1 MSNYRKTMGQAI
13 EEMYPINEDNMDL
26 MRKAAGGAM
35 QKIKMKDGKLQMD
48 SFTASAIMKVYDKV
62 NPANQKKMATM
73 INKGTKDGM
82 MKLQDFAMKQVKSE
96 NDPEIEE
103 EVDLDEGK
111 MKDLVIKGQD
121 LETYAKKSGG
131 VDKAD
136 MLKVAVMLK
145 KGDKSGAL
153 KYTKKLDTDPRDY
166 ILNLMGEEV
175 DLDEVDRSTYDD
187 RIKKFTGM
195 LKDAEKEKPLD
206 KKWISMLKDRIKS
219 TNADQRRLLGMSKD
233 VGLDE
238 AVKHMEVPPDGPRG
252 RGVPMAHPER
262 IGYDSKENQQAYN
275 SITHGTPD
283 NQIDTAKHFMKKGL
297 KGKELHKAVAD
308 HHDVIHADVHKQ
320 LNHDKKKLHPLHM
333 SFVGEDLDEAN
344 KLPDMRNALMQVRT
358 GEVDLDEAQD
368 GGDFKPHMMYD
379 PKTGKGYKADTMDDH
394 LRMKKMGYTH
404 DAPKTE
410 EVELDEAKYT
420 RKLMKDKSV
429 VDYVKSQ
436 QARNRK
442 KEQGYE
448 HGANW
453 VELAAKTVGME
464 KMSLSKRKAFDWE
477 SEYEAVAKKLGE
489 EVDLDEGK
497 LGDQWQ
503 KGAKSVKSGSF
514 ELVRGKSGVHDI
526 MKSGKKIGTFSY
538 DDEGDNFVA
547 NMKGERGQLVGN
559 DIDTLISN
567 FKEEV
572 DLDEGKQKPYVS
584 SDSDGKHVM
593 GASGKIVK
601 SFKDMD
607 SANAYLKKNY
617 NKLMKEDVD
626 LDEGKMSQLHQY
638 IKDKKSAEEIAK
650 LMKVD
655 VKTIKT
661 LMSSNNPED
670 VEESAASDARRAMAK
685 DKDFSRKDSADD
697 DDDATDDDVKGASKN
712 IIMQMRKAQSL
723 NGRFPVEFADKK
735 KVKIPAKMAIAVQ
748 QKYNAMKKPAD
759 KEKFQAKIGKSYKD
773 MLSALKE
780 ELQPKKES
788 ILERMNRKIKENKDG

>member
-82 MKLQDFAMKQVKSE
+82 MKLQDFAMKQVKSGYG
-96 NDPEIEE
+96 E
-103 EVDLDEGK
+103 EVELDEVLPALAG
-111 MKDLVIKGQD
+111 VVARAAAGAV
-121 LETYAKKSGG
+121 AKKAIGG
-131 VDKAD
+131 AGAVAKKAIGGGE
-136 MLKVAVMLK
+136 KEE
-145 KGDKSGAL
+145 
-153 KYTKKLDTDPRDY
+153 
-166 ILNLMGEEV
+166 EEV

-206 KKWISMLKDRIKS
+206 KEWISILKGHIKK
-219 TNADQRRLLGMSKD
+219 TNAAQRRLLGMSED

-238 AVKHMEVPPDGPRG
+238 GKMKDLLIKAQELMGP
-252 RGVPMAHPER
+252 
-262 IGYDSKENQQAYN
+262 SKNRKEGIQMVA
-275 SITHGTPD
+275 
-283 NQIDTAKHFMKKGL
+283 KGL
-297 KGKELHKAVAD
+297 KVSEKEATKLVD
-308 HHDVIHADVHKQ
+308 EVIKMKMNEEV
-320 LNHDKKKLHPLHM
+320 
-333 SFVGEDLDEAN
+333 DLDESN

-394 LRMKKMGYTH
+394 LKMKKMGYTH

-410 EVELDEAKYT
+410 EVDLDEDEFGKFQDFARSYGGGDEIYVVTQGKDSNSQKVIGIEKDPNKAKKIRDGAKGFKARIYGQ
-420 RKLMKDKSV
+420 M
-429 VDYVKSQ
+429 KSQ
-436 QARNRK
+436 QK
-442 KEQGYE
+442 
-448 HGANW
+448 
-453 VELAAKTVGME
+453 VL
-464 KMSLSKRKAFDWE
+464 
-477 SEYEAVAKKLGE
+477 KL
-489 EVDLDEGK
+489 K
-497 LGDQWQ
+497 IGDP
-503 KGAKSVKSGSF
+503 VSF
-514 ELVRGKSGVHDI
+514 E
-526 MKSGKKIGTFSY
+526 
-538 DDEGDNFVA
+538 
-547 NMKGERGQLVGN
+547 
-559 DIDTLISN
+559 
-567 FKEEV
+567 
-572 DLDEGKQKPYVS
+572 
-584 SDSDGKHVM
+584 DSK
-593 GASGKIVK
+593 
-601 SFKDMD
+601 
-607 SANAYLKKNY
+607 
-617 NKLMKEDVD
+617 NKLSFIEEVD

-712 IIMQMRKAQSL
+712 IMMQLRKAQSL
-723 NGRFPVEFADKK
+723 KGRFDVEFADGKK
-735 KVKIPAKMAIAVQ
+735 TKVSANIAMAVQ
-748 QKYNAMKKPAD
+748 QKYNAQKRPAE

>member
-1 MSNYRKTMGQAI
+1 MSNYRKTMSQALQ
-13 EEMYPINEDNMDL
+13 EMYPINEDNIDL
-26 MRKAAGGAM
+26 MRKAAGGAA
-35 QKIKMKDGKLQMD
+35 QTVKMKDGKLKMD
-48 SFTASAIMKVYDKV
+48 MFTASAIMQILDKV
-62 NPANQKKMATM
+62 NPANKKKMTDM

-96 NDPEIEE
+96 NDPAIEE
-103 EVDLDEGK
+103 EVDLDE
-111 MKDLVIKGQD
+111 
-121 LETYAKKSGG
+121 
-131 VDKAD
+131 AD
-136 MLKVAVMLK
+136 
-145 KGDKSGAL
+145 
-153 KYTKKLDTDPRDY
+153 
-166 ILNLMGEEV
+166 
-175 DLDEVDRSTYDD
+175 
-187 RIKKFTGM
+187 
-195 LKDAEKEKPLD
+195 
-206 KKWISMLKDRIKS
+206 
-219 TNADQRRLLGMSKD
+219 
-233 VGLDE
+233 
-238 AVKHMEVPPDGPRG
+238 
-252 RGVPMAHPER
+252 
-262 IGYDSKENQQAYN
+262 
-275 SITHGTPD
+275 
-283 NQIDTAKHFMKKGL
+283 
-297 KGKELHKAVAD
+297 
-308 HHDVIHADVHKQ
+308 
-320 LNHDKKKLHPLHM
+320 
-333 SFVGEDLDEAN
+333 
-344 KLPDMRNALMQVRT
+344 
-358 GEVDLDEAQD
+358 
-368 GGDFKPHMMYD
+368 DFKPHMMYD

-464 KMSLSKRKAFDWE
+464 KMSLSKKKAFDWE

-497 LGDQWQ
+497 LKDLVIKGQDLEAYAKKSGGIDKKDMMKVAAMLKKGDKSGALKYAKALDTDPRDYILDLMGEEVELDEAKQVLAHGG
-503 KGAKSVKSGSF
+503 KGKYKVVNDGSGSIDVMFKGKSVGKGDYDRGAGSF
-514 ELVRGKSGVHDI
+514 FMSI
-526 MKSGKKIGTFSY
+526 
-538 DDEGDNFVA
+538 
-547 NMKGERGQLVGN
+547 KGEKGQKSFDDAQAIADYFAKN
-559 DIDTLISN
+559 KIT
-567 FKEEV
+567 EEV
-572 DLDEGKQKPYVS
+572 DLE
-584 SDSDGKHVM
+584 
-593 GASGKIVK
+593 
-601 SFKDMD
+601 
-607 SANAYLKKNY
+607 
-617 NKLMKEDVD
+617 
-626 LDEGKMSQLHQY
+626 EGKMSQLHQM

-650 LMKVD
+650 AMKVD
-655 VKTIKT
+655 VKTIKS
-661 LMSSNNPED
+661 LMSSYESTDGDTMGENGKYMEMLAAACGGGPVNIGLEYNPMD
-670 VEESAASDARRAMAK
+670 ESAASDARRAMSR

-759 KEKFQAKIGKSYKD
+759 KEKFQTRIGKSYKD

>member
-1 MSNYRKTMGQAI
+1 MSNYRKTMSQALQ
-13 EEMYPINEDNMDL
+13 EMYPINEDNIDL
-26 MRKAAGGAM
+26 MRKAAGGAA
-35 QKIKMKDGKLQMD
+35 QTVKMKDGKLKMD
-48 SFTASAIMKVYDKV
+48 MFTASAIMQILDKV
-62 NPANQKKMATM
+62 NPANKKKMTDM

-96 NDPEIEE
+96 NDPAIEE
-103 EVDLDEGK
+103 EVDLDE
-111 MKDLVIKGQD
+111 
-121 LETYAKKSGG
+121 
-131 VDKAD
+131 AD
-136 MLKVAVMLK
+136 
-145 KGDKSGAL
+145 
-153 KYTKKLDTDPRDY
+153 
-166 ILNLMGEEV
+166 
-175 DLDEVDRSTYDD
+175 
-187 RIKKFTGM
+187 
-195 LKDAEKEKPLD
+195 
-206 KKWISMLKDRIKS
+206 
-219 TNADQRRLLGMSKD
+219 
-233 VGLDE
+233 
-238 AVKHMEVPPDGPRG
+238 
-252 RGVPMAHPER
+252 
-262 IGYDSKENQQAYN
+262 
-275 SITHGTPD
+275 
-283 NQIDTAKHFMKKGL
+283 
-297 KGKELHKAVAD
+297 
-308 HHDVIHADVHKQ
+308 
-320 LNHDKKKLHPLHM
+320 
-333 SFVGEDLDEAN
+333 
-344 KLPDMRNALMQVRT
+344 
-358 GEVDLDEAQD
+358 
-368 GGDFKPHMMYD
+368 DFKPHMMYD

-464 KMSLSKRKAFDWE
+464 KMSLSKKKAFDWE
-477 SEYEAVAKKLGE
+477 IEYEAVAKKLGE

-572 DLDEGKQKPYVS
+572 DLE
-584 SDSDGKHVM
+584 
-593 GASGKIVK
+593 
-601 SFKDMD
+601 
-607 SANAYLKKNY
+607 
-617 NKLMKEDVD
+617 
-626 LDEGKMSQLHQY
+626 EGKMSQLHQY

-712 IIMQMRKAQSL
+712 IMMQLRKAQSL
-723 NGRFPVEFADKK
+723 KGRFDVEFADGKK
-735 KVKIPAKMAIAVQ
+735 TKVSANIAMAVQ
-748 QKYNAMKKPAD
+748 QKYNAQKRPAE